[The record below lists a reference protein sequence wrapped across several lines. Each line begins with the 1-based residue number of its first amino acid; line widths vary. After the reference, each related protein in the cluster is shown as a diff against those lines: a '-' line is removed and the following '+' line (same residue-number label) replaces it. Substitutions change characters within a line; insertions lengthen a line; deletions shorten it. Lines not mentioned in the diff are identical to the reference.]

1 MELFQPL
8 IKELKNL
15 FVPFCLAATVAV
27 YGLAA
32 PSPPFLIAG
41 AWALVVTVAIAVFR
55 SLQQEKK

>member
-1 MELFQPL
+1 MEWQPL

-15 FVPFCLAATVAV
+15 VVPFCLAATVAG

-55 SLQQEKK
+55 SLPREKK